1 MTEFDLHQSQTSHRD
16 KKNKG
21 YDQIKVKAG
30 RNEGMMHY
38 LLSINETLHIVTY
51 YEEATVSGGE
61 DIATLFPPLQ
71 LMDPVTIK
79 SFGFIGT
86 FLKVTE
92 TSYLTYL
99 HNFAFI
105 TQKYLMLLT
114 LTGIQGTSGALL
126 AAS

>member
-1 MTEFDLHQSQTSHRD
+1 
-16 KKNKG
+16 
-21 YDQIKVKAG
+21 
-30 RNEGMMHY
+30 MMYY

-92 TSYLTYL
+92 TSYITYL

-114 LTGIQGTSGALL
+114 LTGIQGTS
-126 AAS
+126 